1 MDSKD
6 EKILELLKRDSKL
19 AVWQIA
25 KKACMPVTTA
35 HNRIKK
41 MEKEG
46 VIKGYTLSLDYAKL
60 GKPIT
65 SFILV
70 NIAYMLPSGKKIRQE
85 DAAKEIKKQPGVEEV
100 CIMTGTAD
108 ILVKLRVH
116 DINDL
121 NDFVVN
127 KLRSIDGI
135 SNTQTMIVLSSY

>member
-1 MDSKD
+1 MDAKD
-6 EKILELLKRDSKL
+6 EKILELLKKDSKL

-25 KKACMPVTTA
+25 KKVCMPVTTV

-41 MEKEG
+41 LEKDG
-46 VIKGYTLSLDYAKL
+46 VIKAYTLTFDYAKL

-85 DAAKEIKKQPGVEEV
+85 DVAKDIKKQASVEEV
-100 CIMTGTAD
+100 SIMTGTAD

-116 DINDL
+116 DINEL

-127 KLRSIDGI
+127 RLRSIDGI
-135 SNTQTMIVLSSY
+135 SNTQTMIVLSSF